1 MKAALAIILFAC
13 VAGSMAADHTQ
24 FLGDLVKQGQAVAQ
38 TVFAQLQQQ
47 LLAAVQQALGG
58 LQSLVGSMGGRF
70 DLDFSALLNQFKPL
84 VSQLVN
90 GALGQV
96 LGSLGSLGGL
106 AGLLGSGRAEFNLG
120 EVFNQLL
127 QQLQATATHIGQQV
141 LNTGLA
147 AILGGLGSLS
157 GSRVFGDIFDAL
169 KQHFN
174 TAVSAAN
181 VALSGALGGLTQL
194 GSDLVA
200 STKPHLQSLQEQLLN
215 HGLNA
220 LGTISESISN
230 IHGSITGN

>member
-24 FLGDLVKQGQAVAQ
+24 LLGDLVKQGQAVAQ
-38 TVFAQLQQQ
+38 TVFQNLQQRLQ
-47 LLAAVQQALGG
+47 EAVQQALGG
-58 LQSLVGSMGGRF
+58 LKSLVGSLGGRF
-70 DLDFSALLNQFKPL
+70 DFNFDALLSQFGPL

-90 GALGQV
+90 GALRQV
-96 LGSLGSLGGL
+96 LGSITGLVGGRSSLD
-106 AGLLGSGRAEFNLG
+106 LG
-120 EVFNQLL
+120 EVFKQLL
-127 QQLQATATHIGQQV
+127 QQLQATATHVGQQV

-147 AILGGLGSLS
+147 SVLGALGNLGG
-157 GSRVFGDIFDAL
+157 SRIFGDIFDTL

-181 VALSGALGGLTQL
+181 GALQGALGGLAQL

-200 STKPHLQSLQEQLLN
+200 SSKPHFQSLQEQLVN

-220 LGTISESISN
+220 LGSISESISN